1 MKMFKVRPFETKTA
15 SWWYNERD
23 NIEFSPVYQRKGGIW
38 TTEDKAYLIDSILN
52 EFDIP
57 KFYIAD
63 FSYVNTPLNKSKKPY
78 AIIDGRQRFDAI
90 FDFFDGRIVLL
101 DSFQYRDDP
110 SLSLGGLGY
119 KDLKQRYPKIASRLD
134 TFNVSVVSV
143 ITDEEAK
150 INELFVRL
158 NRSKPLTGA
167 EIRNAMAGPVPVLIR
182 RLAANPFFSQKI
194 RFQVKR
200 AQDQNTV
207 AKLLL
212 IEFRGEF
219 VDTKKIHLNRFVDEA
234 ILAESTDFERA
245 ASRAEDV
252 FAQMCNVFVER
263 DPLLASQGQ
272 LPVYYWFVRTFW
284 ASHGAMLREFLVDF
298 TRRLGTVRN
307 VESEAAHRADPE
319 LVKYL
324 TLNRSVNDQ
333 GSMAGRFRIL
343 EEEFRRF
350 LKQR

>member
-1 MKMFKVRPFETKTA
+1 M
-15 SWWYNERD
+15 
-23 NIEFSPVYQRKGGIW
+23 GGIW
-38 TTEDKAYLIDSILN
+38 TSGDKAYLIDSILN

-57 KFYIAD
+57 KLYIAD
-63 FSYVNTPLNKSKKPY
+63 FSYVNTPLNRSQKSY
-78 AIIDGRQRFDAI
+78 AIIDGRQRFEAI
-90 FDFFDGRIVLL
+90 FDFFDGKIVLL
-101 DSFQYRDDP
+101 EDFQYRDDA
-110 SLSLGGLGY
+110 SLSLGGLSY

-182 RLAANPFFSQKI
+182 RLAVNPFFSKKI

-200 AQDQNTV
+200 AQDQNTA

-219 VDTKKIHLNRFVDEA
+219 VDTKKVHLNRFVDEA

-245 ASRAEDV
+245 AARVEDV
-252 FAQMCNVFVER
+252 LGNMCQVFVEK
-263 DPLLASQGQ
+263 DVLLASQGQ
-272 LPVYYWFVRTFW
+272 LPVYYWFVRTFY
-284 ASHGAMLREFLVDF
+284 ALHGATLREFLVDF
-298 TRRLGTVRN
+298 TRRVRG
-307 VESEAAHRADPE
+307 VKALQPQDTDRLSAE
-319 LVKYL
+319 LVKYV
-324 TLNRSVNDQ
+324 TLSRSVNDQ

-350 LKQR
+350 LKQRPAST